1 MPRPKNKTDLLA
13 LSTANY
19 EKLLEGI
26 DTLSSEK
33 QEKEFPP
40 GTMNRNIG
48 DVLAHLHHWHLMF
61 LKWYDVGMSGG
72 KPSIPAEGY
81 NWRTLP
87 ALNASIWEKYRSISL
102 DDVRK
107 RFHKTHIQVMDIV
120 EKHTDDELFER
131 KRYPW
136 TGNNAVAGYL
146 IGVLS
151 SHYDWGFKLI
161 KKATK

>member
-1 MPRPKNKTDLLA
+1 MPRPKNKEELVALA
-13 LSTANY
+13 SKNY
-19 EKLLEGI
+19 EKLLGLI
-26 DTLSSEK
+26 DALPSDK
-33 QEKEFPP
+33 QERDFPP
-40 GTMNRNIG
+40 GTMNRNIS

-61 LKWYDVGMSGG
+61 LKWYEVGMSGG

-87 ALNASIWEKYRSISL
+87 ALNKSIWEKYRTISL
-102 DDVRK
+102 HDARQ
-107 RFHKTHIQVMDIV
+107 RFHTTHLQVMDVV
-120 EKHTDDELFER
+120 EKHTNDELFER

-136 TGNNAVAGYL
+136 TGNNALSAYL